1 MSNYKIQKEGLNI
14 VFSLVVGFLILIIIQ
29 SVKSNI
35 SKCPVFKTH
44 GNICLDQMD
53 FINKHCF
60 SNLFKQ
66 PIITF
71 LFVIGLNFL
80 MTYFIFELFSDCLPD
95 LKNMNNINNMKM
107 NMKMNKCKRD
117 NIINLDCDDTMM
129 MSGCPFGFGKK
140 KRVDRGC
147 NFMNECMKPEKVEV
161 KVASNLDI
169 NECGEKEQ
177 NIIKDVLDG
186 ILPGLFPKVIDAMK
200 NKSSNC
206 ENENTKENTKETQNT
221 KENTKE
227 TKNTKEPVNNKDDI
241 KQLGGKITDL
251 MGDIKS
257 LLNNKDLINVEG
269 FNLGELIG

>member
-1 MSNYKIQKEGLNI
+1 MLLSSLIGLSNDKIQKEGLNI

-29 SVKSNI
+29 SVKSNL

-60 SNLFKQ
+60 GNLFKQ

-95 LKNMNNINNMKM
+95 MKNM

-117 NIINLDCDDTMM
+117 NIINLDSDDTMM

-161 KVASNLDI
+161 KVASNVDI

-186 ILPGLFPKVIDAMK
+186 VLPGLFPKVVDAMK

-206 ENENTKENTKETQNT
+206 EKEVK
-221 KENTKE
+221 
-227 TKNTKEPVNNKDDI
+227 KEPVKKEPVKEKPSLNNKEDI

-251 MGDIKS
+251 MSDIKS
-257 LLNNKDLINVEG
+257 LLNNKDLLNGEG